1 MECQHSTEFSK
12 YVYKNGCLGCAI
24 RLVASARPGRKQ
36 QEYLLG
42 YIQRYWKIDRE
53 DVINRLKAVNY
64 NVNSTTTLRISNDN
78 E

>member
-1 MECQHSTEFSK
+1 MECQHSNELSR

-42 YIQRYWKIDRE
+42 YIQRYWNIDRQE
-53 DVINRLKAVNY
+53 VINGLKAVNY
-64 NVNSTTTLRISNDN
+64 NVNTNNNTKDSNDN

>member
-1 MECQHSTEFSK
+1 MECQHSDELGR

-42 YIQRYWKIDRE
+42 YIQRYWKIDRQ
-53 DVINRLKAVNY
+53 DVIKGLKAVNY
-64 NVNSTTTLRISNDN
+64 NVNTKTTQRMSHDN